1 MANSKQ
7 FLDYEGLKHVIE
19 KLNTRNDGKYISS
32 ILKGAANGV
41 ASLDANGRIPVEQ
54 LGNLDVT
61 VFKVVT
67 ALPTSDIKP
76 YIYLVK
82 NVEKPTDNEY
92 IEWVYITEEKRWE
105 KLGEYKA
112 DIDLTPYAKLAEN
125 NTFTGTNVFN
135 GSTSFNKTASI
146 AKGNSMT
153 LFPGTGTGDGGVI
166 SLDMSKTSANK
177 VWATNGSVKNLEAY
191 DAMVWKTFPLTVA
204 SMKNNAKDGTS
215 YNNSVILE
223 KGTTK
228 DVTIQWS
235 YANESYFPVTGQSL
249 SGGSLSA
256 ATPVAVGTKTYTV
269 SGVTNTATDAKT
281 TYDYVLTAK
290 SNSYTAT
297 GHTYVTFVHKS
308 YAGAVAGN
316 KTSLTAADIKGLA
329 KSLITDSRSQ
339 SYTGVTQSGQKLVFC
354 IPAYLGN
361 ITSIKNSSGFEG
373 YHPNATKDADKG
385 YLKST
390 VNVDGVTYNVY
401 LQVSTATATDDYKIA

>member
-1 MANSKQ
+1 MATK
-7 FLDYEGLKHVIE
+7 FLDYEGLKLVIK
-19 KLNTRNDGKYISS
+19 KLNERNDGKYISS
-32 ILKGAANGV
+32 ALKGAANGV
-41 ASLDANGRIPVEQ
+41 ATLDANGRIPVGQ
-54 LGNLDVT
+54 LGIDTT

-67 ALPTSDIKP
+67 ELPTSDIKP

-82 NVEKPTDNEY
+82 NAENPTDNKY
-92 IEWVYITEEKRWE
+92 IEWVYVTDEDRWE

-112 DIDLTPYAKLAEN
+112 DIDLSPYAKLAER
-125 NTFTGTNVFN
+125 NTFIGDNTFKGSIIADDKIVINPSDGTEEGGIVDP
-135 GSTSFNKTASI
+135 SAS
-146 AKGNSMT
+146 A
-153 LFPGTGTGDGGVI
+153 
-166 SLDMSKTSANK
+166 SKNK
-177 VWATNGSVKNLEAY
+177 VWATDGTVKNLEAY

-204 SMKNNAKDGTS
+204 SMTNNAKDGTE
-215 YNNSVILE
+215 YNKYVVLE

-235 YANESYFPVTGQSL
+235 YANESYFPVTAQSL
-249 SGGSLSA
+249 SGGTLSA

-269 SGVTNTATDAKT
+269 TGVTNATTSNKT

-290 SNSYTAT
+290 SNSYTST

-308 YAGAVAGN
+308 YAGAVAGD

-329 KSLITDSRSQ
+329 NPLVTDSRNQ
-339 SYTGVTQSGQKLVFC
+339 SYTDVTQSGQKLVFC
-354 IPAYLGN
+354 VPAYLGN

-373 YHPNATKDADKG
+373 YHPNAEKDKDKG

-390 VNVDGVTYNVY
+390 TVVDGVTYNVY

>member
-32 ILKGAANGV
+32 ILKGVANGV
-41 ASLDANGRIPVEQ
+41 ASLDANGKIPVEQ

-82 NVEKPTDNEY
+82 NVEEPTDNEY
-92 IEWVYITEEKRWE
+92 IEWVYVADEERWE

-112 DIDLTPYAKLAEN
+112 DIDLTPYAKLAER
-125 NTFTGTNVFN
+125 NTFIGDNTFQ
-135 GSTSFNKTASI
+135 GSINADNKI
-146 AKGNSMT
+146 
-153 LFPGTGTGDGGVI
+153 VI
-166 SLDMSKTSANK
+166 SPSDGIEEGGIVDPSASASKNK
-177 VWATNGSVKNLEAY
+177 VWATDGTVKDLEAY
-191 DAMVWKTFPLTVA
+191 DAMVWNTFPLTVA
-204 SMKNNAKDGTS
+204 SMENNAKDGTS

-235 YANESYFPVTGQSL
+235 YTNESYFPVTAQSL

-256 ATPVAVGTKTYTV
+256 DTPVVVGTNTYTV

-316 KTSLTAADIKGLA
+316 TTSLTAADIKGLA

-373 YHPNATKDADKG
+373 YHPNAIKDADKG